1 MYLVVMATAG
11 NQRYI
16 FSSGKRQEIVGAS
29 DLIARVNEAWVLEA
43 LAEVFQGFDKD
54 TWRIETH
61 EAELLVAA
69 AGRITVLV
77 KDKPAGQRLVTVL
90 TCRALE
96 EAPGLDLCGAVIECP
111 VGRFGE
117 VLRSSQSQLA
127 SVRELRPGPE
137 GRFLRLPLI
146 ADCASSGLPASAVRR
161 EGPGEPSQRRSAA
174 AMKKLAA
181 YPGALDRL
189 GRRVSADPKTMR
201 EMVDQ
206 LGLRADWVAV
216 VHADGNGLG
225 EVFQSVVESANGHN
239 DRIQADSLRDFSLGV
254 DGCAKR
260 ALLTALDRTSR
271 ELHRPGPLPV
281 LPLVL
286 GGDDLTVVCEGEVAL
301 PFTRHY
307 LEAFEEE
314 TAHDERLR
322 PLLDA
327 LKRPHLGAGAGVA
340 IVKRNYPF
348 HFAYELAEQLATE
361 EAKKVKQWSSALAFV
376 ALYESS
382 APDLDRIRKSVS
394 LSGGSS
400 SSASP
405 YLVGAGT
412 GEEPARGRTW
422 EDLVRRADAL
432 SRRDELGELLIS
444 RGAAHDLR
452 EGLCLGQEVAAS
464 RLELLRN
471 RYSGDTARTQ
481 VLEQLTHDGELMWT
495 VHDGNEDKHV
505 TGLLDAMAA
514 LPFLA
519 EAR

>member
-29 DLIARVNEAWVLEA
+29 DLIARVNGIWVHEA
-43 LAEVFQGFDKD
+43 LAQVFQGFDRH

-61 EAELLVAA
+61 DAELLVAA
-69 AGRITVLV
+69 AGRVSVLV
-77 KDKPAGQRLVTVL
+77 KDRVAGQSLVTML

-96 EAPGLDLCGAVIECP
+96 EAPGLDLCGAVFEYEE
-111 VGRFGE
+111 GE
-117 VLRSSQSQLA
+117 LGKLLSTAQPQLA
-127 SVRELRPGPE
+127 AVRQLRPGTA

-146 ADCASSGLPASAVRR
+146 ADCASSGLPAEGLRR
-161 EGPGEPSQRRSAA
+161 EGDEGPAPRSAE

-181 YPGALDRL
+181 YPGALNRLSGSVPPDPQRMRKTVDRL
-189 GRRVSADPKTMR
+189 GL
-201 EMVDQ
+201 E
-206 LGLRADWVAV
+206 ADWVAI

-225 EVFQSVVESANGHN
+225 EVFRSVVESENGHG
-239 DRIQADSLRDFSLGV
+239 DRTRADALRNLSLGV
-254 DGCAKR
+254 DECAAR
-260 ALLTALDRTSR
+260 ALATALVETNR
-271 ELHRPGPLPV
+271 EMGPYDVVPV
-281 LPLVL
+281 LPLVV

-301 PFTRHY
+301 SFTRHY
-307 LEAFEEE
+307 LEAFEDE
-314 TAHDERLR
+314 TAQNERLR

-327 LKRPHLGAGAGVA
+327 LERPYLGAGAGVA

-382 APDLDRIRKSVS
+382 APDLKRIRTSVS

-400 SSASP
+400 RSPSP
-405 YLVGAGT
+405 YLVGMGSRD
-412 GEEPARGRTW
+412 ERARGRTW
-422 EDLVRRADAL
+422 DDLLRRVRAL
-432 SRRDELGELLIS
+432 RRRDEQGELLIA

-452 EGLCLGQEVAAS
+452 EGVCLGRKAAAS
-464 RLELLRN
+464 RFELLRT
-471 RYSGDTARTQ
+471 RYSGDRFRAEA
-481 VLEQLTHDGELMWT
+481 LEHLTYDGGLVWT
-495 VHDGNEDKHV
+495 VGDGSESKEV

-514 LPFLA
+514 LPFVP
-519 EAR
+519 EVTR